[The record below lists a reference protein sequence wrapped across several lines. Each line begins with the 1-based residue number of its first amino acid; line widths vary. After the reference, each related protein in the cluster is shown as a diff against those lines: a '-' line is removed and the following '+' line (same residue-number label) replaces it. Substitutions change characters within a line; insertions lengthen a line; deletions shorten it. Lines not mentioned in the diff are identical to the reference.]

1 MTASVEV
8 GFGRTPSAI
17 TTNGEYME
25 QERLVKEFSN
35 GDSDVVVRVVLFTA
49 KTGRSW
55 PTTLTGR
62 YYTKN
67 GEKRFIAALRTDDI
81 GESMSLLHDAFM
93 WQKANPHEAAGG
105 DKE

>member
-35 GDSDVVVRVVLFTA
+35 GVSEVVVRVVLFTT

-55 PTTLTGR
+55 PTTQTGR
-62 YYTKN
+62 YYTKD
-67 GEKRFIAALRTDDI
+67 GEKRFMASLRIDDI
-81 GESMSLLHDAFM
+81 PESRSLLHEAYM

>member
-1 MTASVEV
+1 
-8 GFGRTPSAI
+8 
-17 TTNGEYME
+17 ME
-25 QERLVKEFSN
+25 QERLVNEFSN
-35 GDSDVVVRVVLFTA
+35 GESDGVVRVVLFSA

-62 YYTKN
+62 YYTKD

-81 GESMSLLHDAFM
+81 AESRSLLHEAFM

-105 DKE
+105 DQE